1 MNEFFTCLFST
12 NGMAYGSGVLIFLIT
27 LFLTSRKII
36 GFTLT
41 LLFLIF
47 ALAASLAVAHQ
58 DLVRSYLENYT
69 KEKTTGGTYQG
80 AGNTPA
86 QSQTPSKTDINADIQ
101 KTFDEIKDEVLIQKD
116 KLQKL
121 WDEYTA
127 KKAAEPK
134 TQNPQIQ
141 NPQNPNQYQQN
152 PNQNQYQQNQYQ
164 QNQYQ
169 Q

>member
-1 MNEFFTCLFST
+1 
-12 NGMAYGSGVLIFLIT
+12 MAYGTGVLIFLIT

-41 LLFLIF
+41 LLFLVF

-58 DLVRSYLENYT
+58 DLVRSYLENFT
-69 KEKTTGGTYQG
+69 KEKSTAGTYQG
-80 AGNTPA
+80 AGNTQA

-127 KKAAEPK
+127 KKATEQQA
-134 TQNPQIQ
+134 
-141 NPQNPNQYQQN
+141 PNQQN
-152 PNQNQYQQNQYQ
+152 PNQQNQNQQNQYQ
-164 QNQYQ
+164 Q
-169 Q
+169 